1 MGAPI
6 PVAMTDELREA
17 PMAEGTHANLSG
29 AMQGSASGQFSDLF
43 RNATAIFS
51 AGAGAIHIAV
61 IQAHFEEYWAFGVF
75 FAAAA
80 WLQILWAIWVV
91 ARPSR
96 LVALT
101 GIGINGGITAVWVV
115 SRTVGVPLG
124 PEPGV
129 VETAEFVD
137 VVATSLQ
144 VLVILGALGL
154 LSRGAMR
161 RDVGRGA
168 LVSSTLVLGLSV
180 AVLAT
185 TAIISFEPHEEE
197 STATDEHEEEEG
209 EALALF
215 RRGG

>member
-1 MGAPI
+1 LAEETQPY
-6 PVAMTDELREA
+6 VAR
-17 PMAEGTHANLSG
+17 G
-29 AMQGSASGQFSDLF
+29 MQGSASNRFSDLLG
-43 RNATAIFS
+43 NATAILS

-61 IQAHFEEYWAFGVF
+61 IQAHFDEYWAFGLF
-75 FAAAA
+75 FAGAA

-96 LVALT
+96 VVALT
-101 GIGINGGITAVWVV
+101 GIGINGAITAVWVV

-129 VETAEFVD
+129 AEPAEFVD
-137 VVATSLQ
+137 IAATSLQ

-161 RDVGRGA
+161 RDVGRGV
-168 LVSSTLVLGLSV
+168 LVSSTVVLGLSV

-185 TAIISFEPHEEE
+185 SAIISFEPHEEE

-209 EALALF
+209 EAVALF

>member
-1 MGAPI
+1 
-6 PVAMTDELREA
+6 
-17 PMAEGTHANLSG
+17 MAEGTQANLSG
-29 AMQGSASGQFSDLF
+29 AMQGSASGQFSDLL

-75 FAAAA
+75 FAGAA

-96 LVALT
+96 VVALT
-101 GIGINGGITAVWVV
+101 GIGINGAITPVWVV

-129 VETAEFVD
+129 VEEAEFVD
-137 VVATSLQ
+137 IVATSLQ

-154 LSRGAMR
+154 LSRGATR

-197 STATDEHEEEEG
+197 PAGADEHEEEEG
-209 EALALF
+209 EAGGALGSMF
-215 RRGG
+215 RVSDPHEPAV

>member
-1 MGAPI
+1 
-6 PVAMTDELREA
+6 
-17 PMAEGTHANLSG
+17 MAEGKQANLSG
-29 AMQGSASGQFSDLF
+29 AMQGSASGQFSDLL

-75 FAAAA
+75 FAGAA

-96 LVALT
+96 VVALT
-101 GIGINGGITAVWVV
+101 GIGINGAITAVWVV

-129 VETAEFVD
+129 VEEAEFVD
-137 VVATSLQ
+137 IVATSLQ

-197 STATDEHEEEEG
+197 PAGTDEHEEEEG
-209 EALALF
+209 EAGGALGSMF
-215 RRGG
+215 RVSDPHEPAV

>member
-1 MGAPI
+1 
-6 PVAMTDELREA
+6 
-17 PMAEGTHANLSG
+17 MAEGTQANLSG
-29 AMQGSASGQFSDLF
+29 AMRGSESSRFSDLLG
-43 RNATAIFS
+43 NATAIFS

-61 IQAHFEEYWAFGVF
+61 IQAHFDEYWAFGLF
-75 FAAAA
+75 FAGAA

-96 LVALT
+96 VVALT
-101 GIGINGGITAVWVV
+101 GIGINGAITAVWVV

-129 VETAEFVD
+129 AEPAEFVD
-137 VVATSLQ
+137 IAATSLQ

-161 RDVGRGA
+161 RDVGRGV
-168 LVSSTLVLGLSV
+168 LVSSTVVLGVSV

-185 TAIISFEPHEEE
+185 SAIISFEPHEEE

-209 EALALF
+209 EAVALF

>member
-1 MGAPI
+1 
-6 PVAMTDELREA
+6 
-17 PMAEGTHANLSG
+17 MADVTQTNLSG
-29 AMQGSASGQFSDLF
+29 ATQAPASSRFSHLLG
-43 RNATAIFS
+43 NATAIFS

-61 IQAHFEEYWAFGVF
+61 IQAHFDEYWAFGLF

-91 ARPSR
+91 ARPGR

-101 GIGINGGITAVWVV
+101 GIGINGAITAVWVV

-124 PEPGV
+124 PEPGMA
-129 VETAEFVD
+129 EPAEFVD
-137 VVATSLQ
+137 IAATSLQ

-161 RDVGRGA
+161 REVGRGV
-168 LVSSTLVLGLSV
+168 LVSSTVVLGLSV

-185 TAIISFEPHEEE
+185 SAIISFEPHEEE
-197 STATDEHEEEEG
+197 EPAATDEHQEEEG
-209 EALALF
+209 EAGSALGSMFRLSASHGLAV
-215 RRGG
+215 